1 MLLLI
6 LIITLIVLAYMYY
19 GLVTVQKLFDFDEYG
34 LDPNPMWKIPV
45 FMFWPIA
52 WAVVVVILWVSDYID
67 EIETWRRRN
76 KK

>member
-6 LIITLIVLAYMYY
+6 LIITLIVLAYLCY
-19 GLVTVQKLFDFDEYG
+19 GLVFVQKLFDFDEYD
-34 LDPNPMWKIPV
+34 LDPNPIWKIPV
-45 FMFWPIA
+45 FIFWPIA

-67 EIETWRRRN
+67 EIEAWHRRN